1 MRILPQQGVFFM
13 KGLKK
18 KIILFLLMIV
28 MGVSPVFANMPVIDI
43 TSIMQAI
50 QGYVQ
55 SLQQWQ
61 AQLQQWKSE
70 FDRIQK
76 AAQGLASGDF
86 TQVVSSIASLSKQAS
101 SWKLSED
108 MISDAYIS
116 NALSKTS
123 DGSYSLLSML
133 NNSQLLVKKFDT
145 FLDVIQTNA
154 EKTREKIG
162 EMAEAGNGLGA
173 VGAWGSGGMEMSS
186 SIVTMLMNIL
196 KSGGNIAKDFGNM
209 WNDFA
214 TMFDVSPEEYA
225 KIYREILVESL
236 EGAIPGAKKSED
248 VFAAMQKQQ
257 EVIAT
262 AKQELTGLN
271 AEEQGNA
278 YAQAL
283 RKIEDAEKLYEDYS
297 ELYKWA
303 VQMETA
309 IHQIEGTQQEYDDA
323 MKAAET
329 DRARSIANKN
339 MRDAM
344 DKLADRYDAEAR
356 KGLEVAQEGLD
367 AAFGVTHW
375 WEEQ

>member
-1 MRILPQQGVFFM
+1 
-13 KGLKK
+13 
-18 KIILFLLMIV
+18 MIV

-43 TSIMQAI
+43 TSIMQAV

-76 AAQGLASGDF
+76 AAKGLASGDF

-101 SWKLSED
+101 NWKLSED

-123 DGSYSLLSML
+123 DGAYSLLSML

-154 EKTREKIG
+154 EKSRAQIEK
-162 EMAEAGNGLGA
+162 MAEAGNGLGA

-196 KSGGNIAKDFGNM
+196 KSGGNIAKDFGDM

-225 KIYREILVESL
+225 KIYKEILTETL
-236 EGAIPGAKKSED
+236 QGAIPGAKKSED
-248 VFAAMQKQQ
+248 VFKEMQKQMD
-257 EVIAT
+257 VIEK
-262 AKQELTGLN
+262 AKQELAGLN

-278 YAQAL
+278 YAQAQ
-283 RKIEDAEKLYEDYS
+283 RKIEDAEKLYNEYS
-297 ELYKWA
+297 DLYKWA
-303 VQMETA
+303 VRMESA
-309 IHQIEGTQQEYDDA
+309 IYQIEGTQQEYDAA
-323 MKAAET
+323 MKKAET

-344 DKLADRYDAEAR
+344 DELADRYNSEAR
-356 KGLEVAQEGLD
+356 QGLVVAQEGLD

>member
-1 MRILPQQGVFFM
+1 
-13 KGLKK
+13 
-18 KIILFLLMIV
+18 MIV

-43 TSIMQAI
+43 TSIAQAI

-86 TQVVSSIASLSKQAS
+86 TQVVSSIASLTKQAS

-108 MISDAYIS
+108 MISDAYLS

-123 DGSYSLLSML
+123 DGAYSLLSML

-145 FLDVIQTNA
+145 FVDIIQTNV
-154 EKTREKIG
+154 EKMESNVKKMG
-162 EMAEAGNGLGA
+162 DAGNGLGA
-173 VGAWGSGGMEMSS
+173 IAALGSGGTGISS
-186 SIVTMLMNIL
+186 SMVTMLMNMI
-196 KSGGNIAKDFGNM
+196 KSGGNIAMDFGNM

-214 TMFDVSPEEYA
+214 TMFDVSPQEYA
-225 KIYREILVESL
+225 KIYKEILTETL
-236 EGAIPGAKKSED
+236 QGAIPGARKSED
-248 VFAAMQKQQ
+248 VFKEMQKQKD
-257 EVIAT
+257 VIEK
-262 AKQELTGLN
+262 AKQEMVGLN
-271 AEEQGNA
+271 AEEQPTA
-278 YAQAL
+278 YTQAQL
-283 RKIEDAEKLYEDYS
+283 KVEDAEKLYDEYS
-297 ELYKWA
+297 DLYKWA

-309 IHQIEGTQQEYDDA
+309 IYQIEGTQQEYAAAVKEAETKEDR
-323 MKAAET
+323 KAANLE
-329 DRARSIANKN
+329 RRN
-339 MRDAM
+339 AM
-344 DKLADRYDAEAR
+344 DTLAEQYNSTAR
-356 KGLEVAQEGLD
+356 KGLVDAQESLD